1 VQLAGGE
8 LPNEL
13 RHSRAAYGDALRNR
27 DFQRDGEHVV
37 LVRLLFDQLACQTI
51 APGYLLRHKHVRPKY
66 RQVAGAAASL
76 VNHRRVG

>member
-13 RHSRAAYGDALRNR
+13 RHSRAADDDALRNR

-37 LVRLLFDQLACQTI
+37 LVRLLFDPACVSDK
-51 APGYLLRHKHVRPKY
+51 LRPAISFAINKSDP
-66 RQVAGAAASL
+66 L
-76 VNHRRVG
+76 VCCLSQPH